1 MVRMVSLG
9 SLNAFILSIEST
21 HTILQNLSQFF
32 VMDSQLTQHELE
44 AICGAGCPFSH
55 DEMSRLVFD
64 LLSTPGGDAYYLA
77 EQRFFLLMEPCIHR

>member
-1 MVRMVSLG
+1 
-9 SLNAFILSIEST
+9 
-21 HTILQNLSQFF
+21 
-32 VMDSQLTQHELE
+32 MDSQLTQHELE

-77 EQRFFLLMEPCIHR
+77 EQRFFALMEPCIHR